1 MLYLFRITN
10 TKTKGNMKTNDTS
23 KPQKM
28 RITIE
33 DGIDP
38 VVALERVKAVVS
50 KGRISKYGT
59 LYCYVTEFAD
69 GITVAVSDY
78 RKSDCFLVYKKKKN

>member
-1 MLYLFRITN
+1 MQGTI
-10 TKTKGNMKTNDTS
+10 KTTDTP

-33 DGIDP
+33 NEIDP

-50 KGRISKYGT
+50 KGRISKNGT
-59 LYCYVTEFAD
+59 LYCYATEFAD
-69 GITVAVSDY
+69 GITVVVSDY
-78 RKSDCFLVYKKKKN
+78 RKSDCFLVYKKEGQ